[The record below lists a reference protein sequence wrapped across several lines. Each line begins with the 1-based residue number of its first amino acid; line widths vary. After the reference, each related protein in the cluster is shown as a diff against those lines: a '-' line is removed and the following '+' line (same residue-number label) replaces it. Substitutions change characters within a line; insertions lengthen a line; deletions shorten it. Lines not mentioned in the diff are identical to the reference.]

1 MLFFCVCVWGG
12 EWVRVWVMNYIRIK
26 VVYDLIFDIEVEFLI
41 E

>member
-1 MLFFCVCVWGG
+1 MLFFCVCVCVGG
-12 EWVRVWVMNYIRIK
+12 GDGLWIIRIK